1 MTPPTAREKPASLL
15 DALTTDQLAT
25 PAPADAEQPGQ
36 AQSLGKGAAGVS
48 LLHIER
54 ALAGLGTWA
63 TAHAWVRA
71 ATRCEIS
78 AAENAGLYVGAPA
91 ISFIL
96 HAAEADEIP
105 RYGRALTRLDAHVAS
120 LAHRR
125 VDAALARIDRS
136 EMPAFAEYDLFY
148 GLTGIGQLLLRRAP
162 GSDALGRILGHLVR
176 LTEPLRIDGTW
187 LPGWWASHDPDPLLP
202 TPGGHANFGIAHGIT
217 GPLALLAHAMRRGII
232 AEGHLGAIS
241 EICAHLDAWRQDCE
255 SGPWWPQ
262 WITRDELR
270 TGRVKQT
277 SPLRPSW
284 CYGTPGIARAQQIAA
299 IATGDTS
306 RQMMAE
312 HALASCLSDPA
323 QLRWITDTG
332 LCHGWS
338 GLYQTAWRAARDA
351 LTPTI
356 STRLPHLVELLT
368 RHAEASE
375 HHNAGLLDGTAGLVL
390 ALQTA
395 GRSTPPISGWDSCLL
410 IN

>member
-1 MTPPTAREKPASLL
+1 MTALAAGEPARLAG
-15 DALTTDQLAT
+15 ALADQLAT
-25 PAPADAEQPGQ
+25 PTSTDTEQHWH
-36 AQSLGKGAAGVS
+36 AQSLAKGAAGVA

-54 ALAGLGTWA
+54 AHASLGTWA

-71 ATRCEIS
+71 ATRYEIS
-78 AAENAGLYVGAPA
+78 AADNAGLYIGAPA
-91 ISFIL
+91 ISFVL

-105 RYGRALTRLDAHVAS
+105 RYAAALTTLDAHVTS

-125 VDAALARIDRS
+125 VDAALARIDRG
-136 EMPAFAEYDLFY
+136 EMAAFAEYDLLY
-148 GLTGIGQLLLRRAP
+148 GLTGIGQLLLQRAP
-162 GSDALGRILGHLVR
+162 GSDALGRILGYLVT
-176 LTEPLRIDGTW
+176 LTEPLRIDET
-187 LPGWWASHDPDPLLP
+187 LFPGWWTFHDPDPILP

-217 GPLALLAHAMRRGII
+217 GPLALLAQAMRRGII
-232 AEGHLGAIS
+232 VEGHIDSIS

-270 TGRVKQT
+270 TGRVRQT
-277 SPLRPSW
+277 GPLRPSW

-306 RQMMAE
+306 RQTRAE
-312 HALASCLSDPA
+312 QALATCLSDPA
-323 QLRWITDTG
+323 QLHRIIDSG

-351 LTPTI
+351 LTPAI
-356 STRLPHLVELLT
+356 SMRLSHLAELLT
-368 RHAEASE
+368 RHAEAAE
-375 HHNAGLLDGTAGLVL
+375 HHDAGLLDGAAGLTL
-390 ALQTA
+390 ALHTA
-395 GRSTPPISGWDSCLL
+395 TRTTPPISGWDSCLL